1 MTWTT
6 KDLPQNIQN
15 KPSHILEKGLAAAN
29 KALLNGKSN
38 VEATLVCLGTIRS
51 VEQALNPVAEPTVP
65 SHIKLPAFTLNIA

>member
-1 MTWTT
+1 MTWTI

-38 VEATLVCLGTIRS
+38 VEATLVCLGTT
-51 VEQALNPVAEPTVP
+51 PGTV
-65 SHIKLPAFTLNIA
+65 KLPASTLNIA